1 MAAVEEEVGITIR
14 SRSNERQQVRLNYL
28 LQGFSGHQH

>member
-1 MAAVEEEVGITIR
+1 MATVEEEVGITIR
-14 SRSNERQQVRLNYL
+14 SRSNERQQVRSNYL